1 MEGSVG
7 KTLARSIAVLS
18 RRGYRVSTIGKINT
32 MDIIEILKQDYA
44 RFPVNQ
50 TYSIYAQDI
59 YFQDPLN
66 RFRGIKLY
74 KLMINFIKTAFI
86 NTKMDLHDI
95 RRTGDTITMKWTLS
109 WNTPL
114 PWKPR
119 IAVPGWSELK
129 LNSEGLIASHI
140 DYWNC
145 SRLDVLKQ
153 HFFPVA

>member
-1 MEGSVG
+1 
-7 KTLARSIAVLS
+7 
-18 RRGYRVSTIGKINT
+18 
-32 MDIIEILKQDYA
+32 MDIVNILKTDYQH
-44 RFPVNQ
+44 FPANQ

-59 YFQDPLN
+59 FFQDPMTK
-66 RFRGIKLY
+66 FRGINKY
-74 KLMINFIKTAFI
+74 KAMIKFIDTFFI
-86 NTKMDLHDI
+86 AVKMDLHDI
-95 RRTGDTITMKWTLS
+95 SRVGDTIKMQWTLS

-129 LNSEGLIASHI
+129 VNQDELIASHI

-153 HFFPVA
+153 HLFFRRSQSK